1 MWTLVEG
8 LISLLCSHK
17 YLVTQASMQVSGQG
31 MVMPVLQIFINKGC
45 TLEKEH
51 RVAHHSG
58 ISVVAS
64 TEMPPTWG
72 YLPAAI
78 M

>member
-51 RVAHHSG
+51 RVAH
-58 ISVVAS
+58 
-64 TEMPPTWG
+64 
-72 YLPAAI
+72 
-78 M
+78 